1 MARHSGNRDHD
12 RTASEPRRRAGRNRR
27 RRGRGGAVA
36 ALSAAVAVVVA
47 VAGVGFYVF
56 GSSGT
61 CGGRDIALKVAA
73 SPDIAPALSGV
84 AARFN
89 AEEHAVDDRC
99 VTVEVRGVDS
109 ADVAYGITG
118 AGPTMG
124 DTDSQVWIPD
134 SSLWTD
140 IVSSDSGDATVT
152 DTGTSLAQ
160 SPLVLATPQEEKKKE
175 EDKGEG
181 GADPSWKT
189 LVPTS
194 SAAAAYDVRV
204 VDPVRSSSGIATL
217 SLVSAALGDGSE
229 PQLIAALQGLQK
241 GSAASEED
249 AFDALEKGGGDSGM
263 PALVLSEQAA
273 TRYNAEHDDAPAVV
287 DYPNGGTY
295 TLDYPYVLRTA
306 DPLESRAAEAFRAAA
321 TGKDAVKE
329 LTGEGFRDS
338 EGAADTRALPADMG
352 FQEAPPKGLPT
363 PSEKAVRSLT
373 ETWNQLKLNTRMLTL
388 VDISGSMAEPVAGTP
403 YTRMQVTSKA
413 AAEGLG
419 LFPEQAEIGLWEFSV
434 RINNDLDYRETVP
447 IRALNDEVDGAS
459 QKDTLGAALTGAEPK
474 PDGDTGLYDS
484 ILAAHREMS
493 RTYKTDRVNTIL
505 VLTDGNND
513 DPGSISLKKLLA
525 TLEEEFAPSRPVAVI
540 SIAFGP
546 DVDPEPLRKIAKA
559 TRGAAY
565 STDDPSEIGEIFLK
579 SFALRIKGQGQ
590 GQGGGN

>member
-1 MARHSGNRDHD
+1 MARHSGNRDHTGPD
-12 RTASEPRRRAGRNRR
+12 EPRRRAGRNRR
-27 RRGRGGAVA
+27 RRGRGGAIA
-36 ALSAAVAVVVA
+36 ALAAAVAVVVA
-47 VAGVGFYVF
+47 VAGAGFYVF
-56 GSSGT
+56 GGSGA
-61 CGGRDIALKVAA
+61 CGGQDVTLKVAA
-73 SPDIAPALSGV
+73 SPDVAPALSRV
-84 AARFN
+84 AEQFN

-99 VTVEVRGVDS
+99 VAVEVRGVDS

-124 DTDSQVWIPD
+124 DTKSHVWVPD
-134 SSLWTD
+134 SSLWAD

-152 DTGTSLAQ
+152 STGTSLAQ
-160 SPLVLATPQEEKKKE
+160 SPLVLATPEKESKK
-175 EDKGEG
+175 DKD
-181 GADPSWKT
+181 ADASWKS

-194 SAAAAYDVRV
+194 SAAADYDVRV
-204 VDPVRSSSGIATL
+204 VDPVRSSSGLATL
-217 SLVSAALGDGSE
+217 SLVSATLGDDSE

-249 AFDALEKGGGDSGM
+249 AFDALEKGGGESGM

-273 TRYNAEHDDAPAVV
+273 TRYNAEHSDSPAVV
-287 DYPNGGTY
+287 SYPEGGTY
-295 TLDYPYVLRTA
+295 SLDYPYVLRTA
-306 DPLESRAAEAFRAAA
+306 DPVESQAAEAFRNAV
-321 TGKDAVKE
+321 TGRDAQKE
-329 LTGEGFRDS
+329 LTGAGFRSSD
-338 EGAADTRALPADMG
+338 GTADPKALPADMG
-352 FQEAPPKGLPT
+352 FRAEAPKGLPA

-373 ETWNQLKLNTRMLTL
+373 ETWNQLKLNTRLLTL

-403 YTRMQVTSKA
+403 YSRMQVTSKA

-419 LFPEQAEIGLWEFSV
+419 LFPEEAEIGLWEFSV

-447 IRALNDEVDGAS
+447 MRALNADADGAS
-459 QKDTLGAALTGAEPK
+459 QKDALGKALTSAEPK

-513 DPGSISLKKLLA
+513 DADSISLKKLLS
-525 TLEEEFAPSRPVAVI
+525 TLEEEFSPTRPVAVI

-546 DVDPEPLRKIAKA
+546 DIDPEPLRKIAKA

-565 STDDPSEIGEIFLK
+565 STDDPNEIGDIFLK
-579 SFALRIKGQGQ
+579 SFALRIQGADPES
-590 GQGGGN
+590 GGN